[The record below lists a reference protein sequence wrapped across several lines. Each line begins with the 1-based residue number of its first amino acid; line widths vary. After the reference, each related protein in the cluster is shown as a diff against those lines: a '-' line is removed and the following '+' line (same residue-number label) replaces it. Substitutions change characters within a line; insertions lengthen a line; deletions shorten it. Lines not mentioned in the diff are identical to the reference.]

1 MRGRKSIYRQT
12 KCGTYMQEQVASYRL
27 RIRILLFD
35 KLPHVTYRLTQP
47 IYSKSLYPLKFSNIT
62 DFICIY
68 I

>member
-1 MRGRKSIYRQT
+1 
-12 KCGTYMQEQVASYRL
+12 MQEQVASYRL